1 MRETDSTKIPG
12 FLKKARVHMS
22 EKGKAA
28 YHDPLLCHKIAAVSV
43 KFKLSSFCSISHRI
57 LLAPVSRN
65 AFKIQIISNS

>member
-43 KFKLSSFCSISHRI
+43 KFKLSDRKS
-57 LLAPVSRN
+57 VV
-65 AFKIQIISNS
+65 